1 MRAIPVVDP
10 VRAREQISVTPAR
23 DAIDMPTAE
32 VGCRF
37 RALCP
42 VGRDQEICRTV
53 DPELQQIERDH
64 AAACHFPQVAPPPM
78 GNPGVLTPRSS
89 TPKEP

>member
-1 MRAIPVVDP
+1 
-10 VRAREQISVTPAR
+10 
-23 DAIDMPTAE
+23 MPTAE

-53 DPELQQIERDH
+53 DPELQPIEPDH
-64 AAACHFPQVAPPPM
+64 AAACHFPQVAAATAVAAGSIPPSL
-78 GNPGVLTPRSS
+78 PGADEAGDGRFVPDT
-89 TPKEP
+89 

>member
-1 MRAIPVVDP
+1 M
-10 VRAREQISVTPAR
+10 TPAR
-23 DAIDMPTAE
+23 DAIDMPTVE

-53 DPELQQIERDH
+53 DPQLQQIERDH
-64 AAACHFPQVAPPPM
+64 AAACHFPQVAEAAAVAAVVGSIPTPPPRA
-78 GNPGVLTPRSS
+78 GEPGDGRPTPDG
-89 TPKEP
+89 